1 MIDILFDG
9 GYVSNLALI
18 IVVIGYSVVGLVFG
32 FVWGHERAERKSYAR
47 QDNAQAYWRS
57 YYAHPSNR

>member
-1 MIDILFDG
+1 MTDILFDG

-18 IVVIGYSVVGLVFG
+18 IVVVGYSAVGLIFG
-32 FVWGHERAERKSYAR
+32 FVWGYERAERRSHKREDAAR
-47 QDNAQAYWRS
+47 DYWRS

>member
-18 IVVIGYSVVGLVFG
+18 IVVVGYTFVGLVFG

-47 QDNAQAYWRS
+47 EDEARDYWRS